1 MIAKKHLLSAGKRRF
16 LGFNLCLML
25 LFFCLPL
32 YSYPQLYYSPHEE
45 MDTTTVSFSPDGKYI
60 LSAGF
65 QGDFR
70 LWETDRCELQGI
82 GFIPDPRIPTTES
95 GSVLQPHSSLLK
107 GILSLAWS
115 PDGDKFVIGLRDGTV
130 RMYAIHPPP
139 NGKPLF
145 EEQAVFD
152 EHVGGLRAVAY
163 SSTGKY
169 IASAGHDEAILLQD
183 AHKIGLSVK
192 RFCCH
197 SPFLKNESW
206 IMVNTLDFST
216 DEKFLASGSA
226 DRTVKV
232 WETHSGKNIRTFE
245 VPGLVYAV
253 AFSPNGRTIAA
264 SSFLDDESS
273 IFLWDRETGKEE
285 RKLNHPGGSWSI
297 HFSPDGHFLVSGG
310 YNDGKVM
317 IWDLQSGEPIQTLSS
332 PEPQTIRSLSLSPD
346 GQFLVSGHT
355 RGPLPLWNMQTGKMV
370 REFGK
375 CSQQ

>member
-1 MIAKKHLLSAGKRRF
+1 
-16 LGFNLCLML
+16 
-25 LFFCLPL
+25 
-32 YSYPQLYYSPHEE
+32 
-45 MDTTTVSFSPDGKYI
+45 MDTTSVAFSPDGKYI

-65 QGDFR
+65 DGDFR

-82 GFIPDPRIPTTES
+82 GFIHDPRIPPSDPDSQYPPYSS
-95 GSVLQPHSSLLK
+95 GLK

-115 PDGDKFVIGLRDGTV
+115 ADGEKFVIGIRDRTV
-130 RMYAIHPPP
+130 RVYSFHPTL

-145 EEQAVFD
+145 DEQAVFD

-163 SSTGKY
+163 SPTGKY
-169 IASAGHDEAILLQD
+169 IASAGHDEAILLWD
-183 AHKIGLSVK
+183 AHKIGSSVK

-197 SPFLKNESW
+197 SPFLKNKSW

-232 WETHSGKNIRTFE
+232 WEIQTGKNIRTFE

-273 IFLWDRETGKEE
+273 IFLWDRESGKEE
-285 RKLNHPGGSWSI
+285 RKLYHPGGSWSI
-297 HFSPDGHFLVSGG
+297 HFSPDGHFLASGG
-310 YNDGKVM
+310 YTDEKVM
-317 IWDLQSGEPIQTLSS
+317 IWDLQSGEPIQTLSP
-332 PEPQTIRSLSLSPD
+332 PEPQPIRSLSFSPD
-346 GQFLVSGHT
+346 GQFLVSGHIG
-355 RGPLPLWNMQTGKMV
+355 GPLPLWNLKTGEIA